1 MAKLQIVYEASLEIE
16 QLIKNIEQHI
26 DLKKDEKDIYDMT
39 GKLLQA
45 AFDEGRKFQ
54 KQISISSNL
63 KDSVCFKAE
72 I

>member
-1 MAKLQIVYEASLEIE
+1 MAKLQIVYEATQEID
-16 QLIKNIEQHI
+16 QLIKNIEQQI
-26 DLKKDEKDIYDMT
+26 DLKKDEKENYEFAQ
-39 GKLLQA
+39 KLLQS

-54 KQISISSNL
+54 KQLSLNSNA

>member
-1 MAKLQIVYEASLEIE
+1 MAKLQIVYEASQEIE
-16 QLIKNIEQHI
+16 QLIKNIEQQM
-26 DLKKDEKDIYDMT
+26 DLKKDEKENYEFAQ
-39 GKLLQA
+39 KLLQA

-54 KQISISSNL
+54 KQLGLNSNQ

>member
-1 MAKLQIVYEASLEIE
+1 MAKLQVIYEASQEIE
-16 QLIKNIEQHI
+16 QLIKTIEQQL
-26 DLKKDEKDIYDMT
+26 DLKKDEKETYET
-39 GKLLQA
+39 AQRLLQA

-54 KQISISSNL
+54 KQISIGSNI